1 MKKPEYYK
9 SLQPPETIQ
18 ELKEWVEEKVFSATS
33 TLRELAEVSEEDGEE
48 IESVLYTPEDELPL
62 IINDYEPNTPGHE
75 ILIRR
80 LDLGKEFDVDEF
92 VESDW
97 YAELTHKYMPDL
109 YGKRSQEFVDT
120 VMRLRLLK
128 DIATILADDDLLH
141 KIQVWLQGWSKEA
154 L

>member
-97 YAELTHKYMPDL
+97 YAELTKRHMPDL
-109 YGKRSQEFVDT
+109 YGKRSQEFVDA

-128 DIATILADDDLLH
+128 DIATILADDALLH
-141 KIQVWLQGWSKEA
+141 KIQVWLQGRSKEA